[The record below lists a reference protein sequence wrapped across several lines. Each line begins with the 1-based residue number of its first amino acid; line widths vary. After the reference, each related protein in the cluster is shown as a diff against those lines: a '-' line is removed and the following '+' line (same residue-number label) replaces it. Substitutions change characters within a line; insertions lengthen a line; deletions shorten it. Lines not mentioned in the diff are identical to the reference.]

1 MAAVVHHGE
10 LVYAKGYG
18 YADVD
23 AGASV
28 TAERTLFFIGSDGK
42 LFTWTAVMQLVEQ
55 GKLDL
60 HADVN
65 DYLDFTIPV
74 AFDRPITLHH
84 LMTHTAGFEDEYNS
98 LMAASRESLLPLRE
112 HLVRYLPERVYPPGA
127 VMAYSNYGTAL
138 AGYIVERVA
147 GRPFEAYLT
156 EQLLQPLGMAH
167 SYAGNAPPP
176 ALAADLSKGYRYQ
189 NGAFVASDLE
199 WTAALPAAPI
209 RTTAT
214 DISRFLLAHLN
225 DGCVEDACIL
235 RPETTDAMHAAHFTH
250 HPQMRGMAYGFM
262 QMTLNGQEILWHL
275 GGSAHFVTM
284 LALIPAQELGIVV
297 SYNTPPADDGRAI
310 LFRFMDEFFPVE
322 RTPLGAAPLPGWDE
336 RAAIFNGMYAPAR
349 SNHSTSQLLVRY
361 TATAP
366 VEIREGRL
374 AFNGWDFV
382 ETAPG
387 LFHQVN
393 GDRVLALRQD
403 ENGGRWLFVGVL
415 AYFQVPWYATFTV
428 LLAAVAG
435 YLLALLSL
443 LVAWR
448 FRRQSGVAPGRR
460 AIALISGLGLF
471 NLGLFGWLV
480 FELLNYGG
488 TLIYPQER
496 VSLIGRLYWLAVA
509 WTLVVGAVAAQ
520 AWLRRLWT
528 AGWRIHYALVAGAA
542 VTFLWFVWQLNLLA
556 V

>member
-1 MAAVVHHGE
+1 MTAQKMADRRLRLFSTGLALSLCLHLLTAPVAHSRVAALPSPEDFAAFFDAALPAQLAAEQVAGAMAAVVHRGE

-23 AGASV
+23 AGIPV

-42 LFTWTAVMQLVEQ
+42 LFTWTAVMQLAEQ

-65 DYLDFTIPV
+65 DYLDFSIPA

-98 LMAASRESLLPLRE
+98 LMAANRESLLPLRD
-112 HLVRYLPERVYPPGA
+112 HLVRYLPARVYPPGA

-147 GRPFEAYLT
+147 GQPFEVYLT
-156 EQLLQPLGMAH
+156 DQLLQPLGMAH

-176 ALAADLSKGYRYQ
+176 ALAPDLSKGYRYQ

-225 DGCVEDACIL
+225 DGCVEGACIL
-235 RPETTDAMHAAHFTH
+235 RPETAAAMHAAHFTH

-310 LFRFMDEFFPVE
+310 LFHFMDEFFPVA
-322 RTPLGAAPLPGWDE
+322 RTPLAAAPLPGWDE
-336 RAAIFNGMYAPAR
+336 RAGIFNGMYAPAR
-349 SNHSTSQLLVRY
+349 SNHSTSQILVRY
-361 TATAP
+361 TATTAI
-366 VEIREGRL
+366 EIRILSRRRRGSFIRS
-374 AFNGWDFV
+374 
-382 ETAPG
+382 TAIACWRSRKMKAAGAGFSWACWPTFRSPG
-387 LFHQVN
+387 TQ
-393 GDRVLALRQD
+393 RSP
-403 ENGGRWLFVGVL
+403 
-415 AYFQVPWYATFTV
+415 YC
-428 LLAAVAG
+428 
-435 YLLALLSL
+435 LLSWP
-443 LVAWR
+443 AICWR
-448 FRRQSGVAPGRR
+448 CFRC
-460 AIALISGLGLF
+460 
-471 NLGLFGWLV
+471 
-480 FELLNYGG
+480 
-488 TLIYPQER
+488 
-496 VSLIGRLYWLAVA
+496 
-509 WTLVVGAVAAQ
+509 
-520 AWLRRLWT
+520 
-528 AGWRIHYALVAGAA
+528 
-542 VTFLWFVWQLNLLA
+542 
-556 V
+556 